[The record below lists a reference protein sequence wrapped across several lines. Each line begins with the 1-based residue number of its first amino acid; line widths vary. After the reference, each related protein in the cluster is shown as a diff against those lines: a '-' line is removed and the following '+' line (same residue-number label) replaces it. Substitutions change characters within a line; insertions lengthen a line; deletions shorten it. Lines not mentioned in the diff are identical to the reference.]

1 MPCVRG
7 IEMQGLRLHTIVD
20 IVHTYFKTSRL
31 WEEWTQY
38 SNDLVQLRK
47 TPIIR
52 KMSKNIIHRL
62 DR

>member
-1 MPCVRG
+1 MH
-7 IEMQGLRLHTIVD
+7 GLRLHTTVD

-31 WEEWTQY
+31 WEELTQY

-52 KMSKNIIHRL
+52 KMIKNIIHRL